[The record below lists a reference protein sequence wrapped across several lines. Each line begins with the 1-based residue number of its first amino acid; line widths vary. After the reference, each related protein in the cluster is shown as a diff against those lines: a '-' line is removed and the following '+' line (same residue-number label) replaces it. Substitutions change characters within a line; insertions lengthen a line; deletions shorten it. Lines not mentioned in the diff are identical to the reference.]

1 MNRLRTVIGIAA
13 VLLFLAG
20 FNLLILREEL
30 FTSAV
35 LNTFM
40 GGLALGTLWLLLSGV
55 NLLRRKNDASIAML
69 NSVVSSFVFLGIC
82 MTAYAIIE
90 REDLSW
96 DLTQEGRRELAPQTK
111 LILQSLT
118 NPVEITC
125 FFIRSGD
132 DRIRVA
138 QDKTERFLRQCQRF
152 SDRLEVEFI
161 DPQQHPERVKALNM
175 IRVSNVGTIV
185 IRSGTRQREIP
196 LSDVNARLE
205 ERTFTNTLLNV
216 SRESIPKVYFLLGH
230 SERDIIDDDPK
241 HGGSNFALWLK
252 KEAHEVGRCII
263 SPDNPLLPEDCTV
276 LIINGYQSDLQPHE
290 IPALDQ
296 FIQDGGRLLILV
308 NVQMLENND
317 ARVQEQMRPWLNR
330 RFGINL
336 GSNIIVSKMA
346 QSYEIGFV
354 PDFEI
359 IGGTTGAVPPDP
371 AFRGSFNKLHPITRN
386 LDKQVLLSFIRT
398 VSLDE
403 DLPEGVS
410 GSVLMRTPPDT
421 WAETDLQA
429 VVSQQSI
436 SENPH
441 EASGPNPVMVAVA
454 ARSNRPVADG
464 DLMRE
469 ARIVVL
475 GDADLTMNEQM
486 NSVSNQDLL
495 LNSMAWLTET
505 EELIAIRPTANL
517 DQPLIL
523 STKQQRLIAWVAS
536 LGAVQAIALIGALV
550 YARRRRYR

>member
-1 MNRLRTVIGIAA
+1 MSRLRTAIGVAT
-13 VLLFLAG
+13 VLLFLVG

-40 GGLALGTLWLLLSGV
+40 GGLALGIVWLLLSGV

-90 REDLSW
+90 REDFSW

-118 NPVEITC
+118 NPVQVTC

-132 DRIRVA
+132 DRVRVA
-138 QDKTERFLRQCQRF
+138 QEKTERFLRQCQAI

-230 SERDIIDDDPK
+230 GERDVIDEDPK
-241 HGGSNFALWLK
+241 YGGSKFAVWLQR
-252 KEAHEVGRCII
+252 EAYQVGRCII
-263 SPDNPLLPEDCTV
+263 PPDNPVLPEDCDV
-276 LIINGYQSDLQPHE
+276 LIINGYKSDLQPHE
-290 IPALDQ
+290 IQVLEQ

-308 NVQMLENND
+308 NVQMRVDND
-317 ARVQEQMRPWLNR
+317 ARAREQMRPWLNR

-336 GSNIIVSKMA
+336 GSNVIVSKIA
-346 QSYEIGFV
+346 ESFAIGFV
-354 PDFEI
+354 PDFQI
-359 IGGTTGAVPPDP
+359 IGGITGAVPPDP

-386 LDKQVLLSFIRT
+386 LDKQVILSFVRT
-398 VSLDE
+398 VSMDE
-403 DLPEGVS
+403 NLPEGVS
-410 GSVLMRTPPDT
+410 GSVLMRTPPGT
-421 WAETDLQA
+421 WAETDLEA
-429 VVSQQSI
+429 VST
-436 SENPH
+436 E
-441 EASGPNPVMVAVA
+441 EAIREDPEEESGPNPVMVAVA

-469 ARIVVL
+469 ARVVVL

-486 NSVSNQDLL
+486 DRISNQDLL

-523 STKQQRLIAWVAS
+523 STKQQRAIAWIAS